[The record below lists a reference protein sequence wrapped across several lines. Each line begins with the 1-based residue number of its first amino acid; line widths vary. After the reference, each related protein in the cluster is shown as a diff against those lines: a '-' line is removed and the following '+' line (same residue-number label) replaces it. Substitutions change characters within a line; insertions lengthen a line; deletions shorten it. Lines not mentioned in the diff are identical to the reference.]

1 MKYFKLD
8 IIQEL
13 KCCFFVLGKVWITLC
28 NYKKNLKPELHP
40 WNLTWNPKMEVW
52 KMIFLF
58 KQVFVR
64 FHVNFSGCK
73 WFLFGEISLLN
84 QTVRGDLGGLVAI
97 LCPECHALRHLMLA
111 HCLMNM
117 CVVVFW
123 LVVSTHLKKLSNWT
137 SSPNFR
143 VKIQN
148 IFETHHLVLCC
159 AFFAL
164 QLLNMKT
171 YYLSTNTLK
180 GGGRFIWERVEYQK
194 TWKETHQHLPKGD
207 VWTLRDGLQAPLI
220 IH

>member
-159 AFFAL
+159 AFL
-164 QLLNMKT
+164 RC
-171 YYLSTNTLK
+171 SC
-180 GGGRFIWERVEYQK
+180 W
-194 TWKETHQHLPKGD
+194 TWKHITFQQTHWKG
-207 VWTLRDGLQAPLI
+207 VVGSFGNAWSIKKLEKKHTSIFQRVMFEP
-220 IH
+220 